1 MTKTIEIVFNIEENV
16 IQLQA
21 DKDLSE
27 NKYNEILDYVQ
38 TKQYNNLQEIFDHI
52 LEVLNDDKL
61 RVIKGRKK

>member
-16 IQLQA
+16 MQLQT
-21 DKDLSE
+21 DNDLSD
-27 NKYNEILDYVQ
+27 NKYNEILDYIQ

-52 LEVLNDDKL
+52 LEILNDDKL

>member
-52 LEVLNDDKL
+52 LEILDDNKL